1 MMTLEKLYITF
12 LAQGQKVTTDTRKIE
27 PGQIFFALKGSN
39 FDGNQYAMEA
49 IKQGAKYA
57 VVDDRS
63 LEGKSGIILVDD
75 VLKTLQELALFHR
88 RKLNIP
94 LIAITGSNGKTTSK
108 ELIREV
114 LAMKFKVACT
124 KGNLNNHIGIPLTLL
139 DIKAYEDISIVEMG
153 ANHQGEIADYC
164 GYTEPNYGVI
174 TNIGKAHL
182 EGFGG
187 LEGVIKGKTE
197 LFRYLIQNPNSKI
210 FINSDDSVLM
220 NHKNGLFYIPYGTQ
234 EDMPIYGRLDNS
246 ESDFLTVRVFDGDT
260 DYIIRTNLTGDYNL
274 YNVLLAYTIG
284 RYFEVDSKKI
294 VQALEAYQPS
304 NSRSQVLKRDQL
316 TIILDAYNANPSS
329 MEVALNNLSKFAGKK
344 TAILGAMKELG
355 EFTEAEHKKILDLA
369 LALKI
374 DYIVAVGPEFADVL
388 PSSKILFFDTTDQA
402 KQWFKGETSGQGT
415 ILIKGSRGM
424 ALEKLLE

>member
-1 MMTLEKLYITF
+1 MTLEKLYITF

-27 PGQIFFALKGSN
+27 PGQIFFALKGAN

-63 LEGKSGIILVDD
+63 LEGKQGIILVDD

-187 LEGVIKGKTE
+187 VEGVIKGKTE
-197 LFRYLIQNPNSKI
+197 LFRHLILNPNSKI

-220 NHKNGLFYIPYGTQ
+220 DYKNGLFYIPYGTQ
-234 EDMPIYGRLDNS
+234 EDLPIYGRLDNS
-246 ESDFLTVRVFDGDT
+246 ESDFLTVQVFDGDT
-260 DYIIRTNLTGDYNL
+260 DYLIRTNLTGDYNL

-294 VQALEAYQPS
+294 IQALEAYQPS
-304 NSRSQVLKRDQL
+304 NSRSQILKRDQL

-329 MEVALNNLSKFAGKK
+329 MEVALKNLSKFAGKK

-355 EFTEAEHKKILDLA
+355 EFTDAEHKKILDLA

-374 DYIVAVGPEFADVL
+374 DYIVAIGPEFADVL
-388 PSSKILFFDTTDQA
+388 LSSKILFFDTTDQA
-402 KQWFKGETSGQGT
+402 KQWFKGEVFGQGT

>member
-1 MMTLEKLYITF
+1 MTIEKLYILF
-12 LAQGQKVTTDTRKIE
+12 LAQGQKITTDTRKIE
-27 PGQIFFALKGSN
+27 FGQIFFALKGSN
-39 FDGNQYAMEA
+39 FDGNQYALKA
-49 IKQGAKYA
+49 IKQGAKYS
-57 VVDDRS
+57 VVDDKS
-63 LEGKSGIILVDD
+63 LEGKNGIILVEN
-75 VLKTLQELALFHR
+75 VLKTLQDLALYHR

-94 LIAITGSNGKTTSK
+94 MIAITGSNGKTTSK

-114 LAMKFKVACT
+114 LSMKFKVAFT

-164 GYTEPNYGVI
+164 TYTEPNFGVI
-174 TNIGKAHL
+174 TNMGKAHL

-197 LFRYLIQNPNSKI
+197 LFRYLTLNSNSKV
-210 FINSDDSVLM
+210 FVNVDDEILVHHSS
-220 NHKNGLFYIPYGTQ
+220 NIDQIPYGT
-234 EDMPIYGRLDNS
+234 DSDLPIYGKIIESKS
-246 ESDFLTVRVFDGDT
+246 ELLEVQVFDEENN
-260 DYIIRTNLTGDYNL
+260 YIIRTQLTGDYNL

-284 RYFEVDSKKI
+284 RYFEVDALKI

-304 NSRSQVLKRDQL
+304 NSRSQIVKKGET

-329 MEVALNNLSKFAGKK
+329 MEVALLNLAKFNTKK

-355 EFTEAEHKKILDLA
+355 ASAKFEHEKILETA
-369 LALKI
+369 IKLKI
-374 DYIVAVGPEFADVL
+374 DTIVAVGSEFSAVL
-388 PSSKILFFDTTDQA
+388 PSNKIIFFEKTEQVA
-402 KQWFKGETSGQGT
+402 SWFNDRKFGKET

-424 ALEKLLE
+424 ALEKIVE

>member
-1 MMTLEKLYITF
+1 MTIEKLYILF
-12 LAQGQKVTTDTRKIE
+12 LAQGQKITTDTRKIE
-27 PGQIFFALKGSN
+27 FGQIFFALKGSN
-39 FDGNQYAMEA
+39 FDGNQYALKA
-49 IKQGAKYA
+49 IKQGAKYS
-57 VVDDRS
+57 VVDDKS
-63 LEGKSGIILVDD
+63 LEGKNGIILVEN
-75 VLKTLQELALFHR
+75 VLKTLQDLALYHR

-94 LIAITGSNGKTTSK
+94 MIAITGSNGKTTSK

-114 LAMKFKVACT
+114 LSMKFKVAFT

-164 GYTEPNYGVI
+164 TYTEPNFGVI
-174 TNIGKAHL
+174 TNMGKAHL

-197 LFRYLIQNPNSKI
+197 LFRYLTSNSNSKV
-210 FINSDDSVLM
+210 FVNVDDEILVHHSSNLDQ
-220 NHKNGLFYIPYGTQ
+220 IPYGTDS
-234 EDMPIYGRLDNS
+234 ELPIYGKIIESKS
-246 ESDFLTVRVFDGDT
+246 ELLEVRVFDEENN
-260 DYIIRTNLTGDYNL
+260 YIIRTQLTGDYNL

-284 RYFEVDSKKI
+284 RYFEVDALKI

-304 NSRSQVLKRDQL
+304 NSRSQIVKKGET

-329 MEVALNNLSKFAGKK
+329 MEVALLNLAKFDTKK

-355 EFTEAEHKKILDLA
+355 ASAKFEHKKILETA
-369 LALKI
+369 IKLKI
-374 DYIVAVGPEFADVL
+374 DTIVAVGSEFSAVL
-388 PSSKILFFDTTDQA
+388 PSNKIIFFEKTEQVA
-402 KQWFKGETSGQGT
+402 SWFNDRKFGKET

-424 ALEKLLE
+424 ALEKIVE